1 MTNPGTKLHGKTEP
15 SAAKKAKYE
24 RKKKAKKVTKTRE
37 ETGEKTGTKAARE
50 AQSHVPGIHNLPH
63 SIPVSKFLPMS
74 LEEAKGRGWE
84 ELDIILV
91 TGDAYVDHSSF
102 GTAII
107 GRVLEDAG
115 FRVGI
120 IAQPRWDS
128 PEDLKKLGKP
138 RLFFSVSAGNTDSMV
153 SNLTPG
159 LKPRAK
165 DAYSPGGKPGLRPNR
180 AVIIYSNRIK
190 EDYPDVSIVLGGNEA
205 SLRRFAH

>member
-1 MTNPGTKLHGKTEP
+1 MSP
-15 SAAKKAKYE
+15 
-24 RKKKAKKVTKTRE
+24 E
-37 ETGEKTGTKAARE
+37 EVR
-50 AQSHVPGIHNLPH
+50 S
-63 SIPVSKFLPMS
+63 
-74 LEEAKGRGWE
+74 RGWK

-128 PEDLKKLGKP
+128 PEDFRKLGKP

-159 LKPRAK
+159 LKPREK
-165 DAYSPGGKPGLRPNR
+165 DAYSPGGKTGLRPNR
-180 AVIIYSNRIK
+180 ATIIYSNRIK
-190 EDYPDVSIVLGGNEA
+190 EAFPEVPIVLGV
-205 SLRRFAH
+205 LRLPYDALPITIIFQTRSDNPFWLMRLPILWSTAWENFRS